1 LNFGVSR
8 NRFCDF
14 LADPDSRSFSRF
26 YTNIARS
33 RYKAGIKHGNQ
44 VQTIDMNSDPSA
56 ADYDPTDGDSSR
68 RCTVVA
74 YENEIQLKDAAGRL
88 WNLRVPSSAPS
99 EDGDDEASAEA
110 VAEALRWRDAI
121 LEACPT
127 ASEGEYEIT
136 QDSLGRSAF
145 EEGLSDGEDAG
156 GVME

>member
-1 LNFGVSR
+1 
-8 NRFCDF
+8 
-14 LADPDSRSFSRF
+14 
-26 YTNIARS
+26 
-33 RYKAGIKHGNQ
+33 
-44 VQTIDMNSDPSA
+44 MNSDPSA

-74 YENEIQLKDAAGRL
+74 YENEIQLKDAAGWL

-110 VAEALRWRDAI
+110 VAEALRWRDTI

-136 QDSLGRSAF
+136 QDSLVDLGRSAF